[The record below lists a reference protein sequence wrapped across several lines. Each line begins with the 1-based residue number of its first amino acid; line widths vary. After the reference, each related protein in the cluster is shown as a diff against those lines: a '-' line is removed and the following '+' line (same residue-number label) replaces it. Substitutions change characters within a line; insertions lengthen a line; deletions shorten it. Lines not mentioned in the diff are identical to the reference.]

1 MKQMIVIRS
10 DLNMGVGKTAVQVA
24 HASMKSLLEN
34 IDHPAIKEWL
44 AGPFTKIA
52 VTVDSE
58 EALHDVM
65 NNAKEAGI
73 IVADIIDAGRT
84 EFNGVPTLT
93 CAAIGPA
100 THEELS
106 PITGHLKLR

>member
-1 MKQMIVIRS
+1 MKQIIVIRL

-24 HASMKSLLEN
+24 HASMKATLEN
-34 IDHPAIKEWL
+34 LEHPSVKEWL
-44 AGPFTKIA
+44 SGPFAKIA

-58 EALHDVM
+58 QELHDVM
-65 NNAKEAGI
+65 QSAREAGI
-73 IVADIIDAGRT
+73 IVADIVDSGRT

-100 THEELS
+100 TDQQLA